1 MDLADISNF
10 FADILTF
17 FHDGGK
23 IEKSHGGTPPG
34 PRGGAEAEKRS
45 VVAPQLGP
53 GGATPCF
60 FSISHPS

>member
-34 PRGGAEAEKRS
+34 PRGGAEAGAEVR
-45 VVAPQLGP
+45 GP
-53 GGATPCF
+53 GGVPQRDF
-60 FSISHPS
+60 

>member
-17 FHDGGK
+17 FTMDGK

-34 PRGGAEAEKRS
+34 PRGGAEAS
-45 VVAPQLGP
+45 VRLLIFEEYRMGE
-53 GGATPCF
+53 
-60 FSISHPS
+60 